1 MKFFKGVL
9 LSDLKPEYIPGT
21 VTTEFKIA
29 LSWKEV
35 IQSNKSKGKARHV
48 RHGQAVVIEIKYDGE
63 LADHEAFQRPGQHE
77 HRRDNCWVSAAKD
90 KAQINTPCIYRILSD
105 QEMDQLFTF

>member
-1 MKFFKGVL
+1 MHFFKGVL
-9 LSDLKPEYIPGT
+9 LSDLKPGYIPGT

-48 RHGQAVVIEIKYDGE
+48 RHGEAVVVEIEYDGN
-63 LADHEAFQRPGQHE
+63 LADCEVFQRSGQHE
-77 HRRDNCWVSAAKD
+77 HKRDNCWVSAAKD
-90 KAQINTPCIYRILSD
+90 KAQINTPCKYRILSD
-105 QEMDQLFTF
+105 QEIDSLFTF

>member
-9 LSDLKPEYIPGT
+9 LSDLKPDYIPGT
-21 VTTEFKIA
+21 VTTEFMIA

-48 RHGQAVVIEIKYDGE
+48 RHGEAVVIEIEYSSH
-63 LADHEAFQRPGQHE
+63 LAHHAFFQSAGYPEHQRT
-77 HRRDNCWVSAAKD
+77 NCWTSAAQN
-90 KAQINTPCIYRILSD
+90 KAQINTPCSYRILTE
-105 QEMDQLFTF
+105 QEIDMLFTF

>member
-9 LSDLKPEYIPGT
+9 LSDLKPGYIPGT

-48 RHGQAVVIEIKYDGE
+48 RHGKAVVIELEYEGV
-63 LADHEAFQRPGQHE
+63 LLDHEAFQRSGQHE
-77 HRRDNCWVSAAKD
+77 HQRENCWTSAAKN
-90 KAQINTPCIYRILSD
+90 KAQINTPCAYRILTD
-105 QEMDQLFTF
+105 REIDQLFTF